1 MIDIRTRTLLINE
14 TNTIFLN
21 SESRFSTTHT
31 KHQSNYK
38 IANFYAFMKISKVHK
53 CTRNAYNTQKYIK
66 YRRVSTYSNAYLV
79 DETHLF

>member
-31 KHQSNYK
+31 KYQSNYK
-38 IANFYAFMKISKVHK
+38 IANFYAFMKIPKVHERTE
-53 CTRNAYNTQKYIK
+53 C
-66 YRRVSTYSNAYLV
+66 V
-79 DETHLF
+79 